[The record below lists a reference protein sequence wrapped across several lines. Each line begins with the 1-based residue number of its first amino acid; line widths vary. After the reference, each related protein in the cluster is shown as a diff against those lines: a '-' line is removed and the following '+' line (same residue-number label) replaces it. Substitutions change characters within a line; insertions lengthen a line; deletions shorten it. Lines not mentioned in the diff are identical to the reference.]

1 MDGIEHRT
9 VSVNG
14 INMHLAEK
22 GAGPTV
28 LLIHGFP
35 QLWYTWR
42 HQIHGLAARGYRA
55 VAPDLRGF
63 GDTDAPPSAAS
74 YTVYHIVGDLI
85 ALIDLLGQ
93 DQVFVVGHDWG
104 AIMAWYLCLFRPDRV
119 KALVNLSV
127 AFSRRTPIKTVD
139 VLRSIYGDNYY
150 ICRFQEPGA
159 AEAVFARVGAE
170 RMLKIFF
177 TYRHPGP
184 LMVPKDGFGA
194 WPDKELILP
203 SWMSEADFGYYTE
216 KFNKKGFTGGLNYY
230 RALNLTWELTAPWVR
245 FQVKV
250 PTKFIVGDLDLTY
263 NSRGAKEYIHGDGFK
278 KDVPF
283 LQDVVVMKGVAH
295 FINEEKP
302 DEITDHIF
310 SFFQKFN

>member
-28 LLIHGFP
+28 LLLHGFP

-63 GDTDAPPSAAS
+63 GDTDAPPSSAS

-93 DQVFVVGHDWG
+93 DQ
-104 AIMAWYLCLFRPDRV
+104 
-119 KALVNLSV
+119 
-127 AFSRRTPIKTVD
+127 
-139 VLRSIYGDNYY
+139 
-150 ICRFQEPGA
+150 EPGA
-159 AEAVFARVGAE
+159 AESDFACVGAE
-170 RMLKIFF
+170 KIFKIAF
-177 TYRHPGP
+177 TYRHSGP
-184 LMVPKDGFGA
+184 LIVPKDGFVA
-194 WPDKELILP
+194 WPDKELNLP
-203 SWMSEADFGYYTE
+203 SWISEADVRYYAE
-216 KFNKKGFTGGLNYY
+216 KFNKTGFTGGLNYY
-230 RALNLTWELTAPWVR
+230 RALNLNWELTAPWDG
-245 FQVKV
+245 FQVQV

-263 NSRGAKEYIHGDGFK
+263 HTLGAKEYIHSDEFK

-283 LQDVVVMKGVAH
+283 LEDVIVMEGVAH

>member
-28 LLIHGFP
+28 LLLHGFP

-63 GDTDAPPSAAS
+63 GDTDAPPSSAS

-104 AIMAWYLCLFRPDRV
+104 AIMAWYLCLFRPDRI

-127 AFSRRTPIKTVD
+127 NFMRRPPVKTVD
-139 VLRSIYGDNYY
+139 ALHSVHGENHYM
-150 ICRFQEPGA
+150 CRFQEPGA
-159 AEAVFARVGAE
+159 AESDFACVGAE
-170 RMLKIFF
+170 KIFKIAF
-177 TYRHPGP
+177 TYRHSGP
-184 LMVPKDGFGA
+184 LIVPKDGFVA
-194 WPDKELILP
+194 WPDKELNLP
-203 SWMSEADFGYYTE
+203 SWISEADVRYYAE
-216 KFNKKGFTGGLNYY
+216 KFNKTGFTGGLNYY
-230 RALNLTWELTAPWVR
+230 RALNLNWELTAPWDG
-245 FQVKV
+245 FQVQV

-263 NSRGAKEYIHGDGFK
+263 HTLGAKEYIHSDEFK

-283 LQDVVVMKGVAH
+283 LEDVIVMEGVAH

>member
-93 DQVFVVGHDWG
+93 D
-104 AIMAWYLCLFRPDRV
+104 
-119 KALVNLSV
+119 
-127 AFSRRTPIKTVD
+127 
-139 VLRSIYGDNYY
+139 
-150 ICRFQEPGA
+150 QEPGA